1 MKRLGFLSE
10 LFSRGAENT
19 VAKLKTDAVTLPN
32 WEPLL
37 RAVMHR
43 VEKLEETD
51 LFMIHFKN
59 SRSKLTY
66 GEYPTLVIGRLKP
79 ILNPSSGQSEVF
91 ISAMGKVADG
101 IESGSEDLN
110 WLRLGFK
117 SEASKRTKSFGIGPV
132 PGSAL
137 PQILVSAF
145 DLLSIFYG
153 VSSES
158 RVGTIGDPELE
169 EILDK
174 CAGLKRVKLGEYRLT

>member
-1 MKRLGFLSE
+1 MKRLDFLS
-10 LFSRGAENT
+10 
-19 VAKLKTDAVTLPN
+19 KLLPRRAGNFLDKVKSDAVALPN
-32 WEPLL
+32 WEPLI

-43 VEKLEETD
+43 AEKLDETD

-66 GEYPTLVIGRLKP
+66 GEYPTLIIGRLKP
-79 ILNPSSGQSEVF
+79 ILHPSPEPSEIF
-91 ISAMGKVADG
+91 ISAMGNVSEG
-101 IESGSEDLN
+101 IEPGSEDLN
-110 WLRLGFK
+110 WLRLGFQ

-132 PGSAL
+132 PVSSL

-145 DLLSIFYG
+145 DLFSIFYG

-169 EILDK
+169 EILNK

>member
-1 MKRLGFLSE
+1 MKRKGLVSE
-10 LFSRGAENT
+10 LFSCLAGNSVTKVKSNA
-19 VAKLKTDAVTLPN
+19 VALPN

-79 ILNPSSGQSEVF
+79 ILNQSLGQSEIF

-101 IESGSEDLN
+101 TEPGSEDVN
-110 WLRLGFK
+110 WLRLGFQ
-117 SEASKRTKSFGIGPV
+117 SEASKRTKSFGIGPIPV
-132 PGSAL
+132 SAL

-145 DLLSIFYG
+145 DLFSIFYG

-169 EILDK
+169 EILDNS
-174 CAGLKRVKLGEYRLT
+174 AGLKRIKLGEYRLT

>member
-1 MKRLGFLSE
+1 MKRLDFLS
-10 LFSRGAENT
+10 
-19 VAKLKTDAVTLPN
+19 KLLPRRAGNSVVKSKTDAVTLPN

-37 RAVMHR
+37 RAVMGR
-43 VEKLEETD
+43 VEQLDETD

-66 GEYPTLVIGRLKP
+66 GEYPTLIIGRLKP
-79 ILNPSSGQSEVF
+79 ILDQSSEQAEIF

-110 WLRLGFK
+110 WLRLGFQ

-132 PGSAL
+132 PVSSL

-145 DLLSIFYG
+145 DLFSIFYG

-169 EILDK
+169 DILDK
-174 CAGLKRVKLGEYRLT
+174 CAGLKRVKLGEFRLT

>member
-1 MKRLGFLSE
+1 MKRHGFLSK
-10 LFSRGAENT
+10 LFSRRTGNSL
-19 VAKLKTDAVTLPN
+19 AKVKSDAVTLPN
-32 WEPLL
+32 WEPLIN
-37 RAVMHR
+37 AVKHR
-43 VEKLEETD
+43 VEKLDETD

-79 ILNPSSGQSEVF
+79 ILNQSSGQSEIF

-101 IESGSEDLN
+101 TEPGSEDVN
-110 WLRLGFK
+110 WLRLGFQ
-117 SEASKRTKSFGIGPV
+117 SEASKRTKSFGIGPIPV
-132 PGSAL
+132 SAL

-145 DLLSIFYG
+145 DLFSIFYG

-169 EILDK
+169 EILDNS
-174 CAGLKRVKLGEYRLT
+174 AGLKRIKLGEYRLT

>member
-1 MKRLGFLSE
+1 MKLLGFLSQS
-10 LFSRGAENT
+10 FSRRAGNS
-19 VAKLKTDAVTLPN
+19 VALVKSDAVTLPN

-59 SRSKLTY
+59 PKSTLTY
-66 GEYPTLVIGRLKP
+66 GEYPTLIIGRLKP
-79 ILNPSSGQSEVF
+79 ILNPSSGQLEVF
-91 ISAMGKVADG
+91 MSAIGKVADG

-117 SEASKRTKSFGIGPV
+117 SEASKRTKSYGIGPV
-132 PGSAL
+132 PVSAL
-137 PQILVSAF
+137 PQILVSAL
-145 DLLSIFYG
+145 DLFSIFYG

-169 EILDK
+169 EILDN
-174 CAGLKRVKLGEYRLT
+174 CAGLKRVKHGQYRLS

>member
-1 MKRLGFLSE
+1 MKRPGFLSK
-10 LFSRGAENT
+10 LLSRRAGNSLAKSMSEA
-19 VAKLKTDAVTLPN
+19 VALPN

-37 RAVMHR
+37 RAVMRR
-43 VEKLEETD
+43 VEKLDETD

-59 SRSKLTY
+59 PKSKLTY
-66 GEYPTLVIGRLKP
+66 GEYPTLIIGRLKP
-79 ILNPSSGQSEVF
+79 ILNQSLGQSEIF

-101 IESGSEDLN
+101 IEPSSEDLN

-132 PGSAL
+132 PVSAL

-145 DLLSIFYG
+145 DLFSIFYG

-158 RVGTIGDPELE
+158 CVGTIGDPELE
-169 EILDK
+169 DILDK

>member
-10 LFSRGAENT
+10 LFSRGPENS
-19 VAKLKTDAVTLPN
+19 VVKLKTEAVTLPN

-79 ILNPSSGQSEVF
+79 ISNQSSGQSEIF

-101 IESGSEDLN
+101 IEPGSEDLN
-110 WLRLGFK
+110 WLRLGFQ
-117 SEASKRTKSFGIGPV
+117 SEASKRTKSFGTGPV
-132 PGSAL
+132 PVSAL

-145 DLLSIFYG
+145 DLFSIFYG

-158 RVGTIGDPELE
+158 RVGAMGDPELE
-169 EILDK
+169 EILDNW
-174 CAGLKRVKLGEYRLT
+174 AGLKRVKLGEYRLN

>member
-1 MKRLGFLSE
+1 MKRHGFLSK
-10 LFSRGAENT
+10 LFSRRAGNSL
-19 VAKLKTDAVTLPN
+19 AKVKSDAVTLPN
-32 WEPLL
+32 WEPLIN
-37 RAVMHR
+37 AVMHR
-43 VEKLEETD
+43 VEKLDETD

-59 SRSKLTY
+59 AMSKSTY
-66 GEYPTLVIGRLKP
+66 GEYPTLIIGRLKP
-79 ILNPSSGQSEVF
+79 ILNQSSGQSEIF

-101 IESGSEDLN
+101 TEPGSEDVN
-110 WLRLGFK
+110 WLRLGFQ

-132 PGSAL
+132 PVSAL

-145 DLLSIFYG
+145 DLFSIFYG

-169 EILDK
+169 EVLDK

>member
-1 MKRLGFLSE
+1 MKRLSFLSE
-10 LFSRGAENT
+10 LFPRRAGNPLTKVKS
-19 VAKLKTDAVTLPN
+19 DAVTLPN
-32 WEPLL
+32 WEPLIN
-37 RAVMHR
+37 AVMNR
-43 VEKLEETD
+43 VEQLDETD

-79 ILNPSSGQSEVF
+79 ILNQSSGQSEIF

-101 IESGSEDLN
+101 IEPGSENLN
-110 WLRLGFK
+110 WLRLGFQ

-132 PGSAL
+132 PVSAL

-145 DLLSIFYG
+145 DLFSIFYG

-169 EILDK
+169 EVLDK
-174 CAGLKRVKLGEYRLT
+174 CAGLKRVKHGEYRLT